1 MPSGFVVFRSYPHR
15 IPAELG
21 QGALEAAGVTA
32 FLEVGPYG
40 PGHETIRVDL
50 LVKPEDVE
58 TALTILGPELLR

>member
-1 MPSGFVVFRSYPHR
+1 
-15 IPAELG
+15 LG